1 MRYDTVLRMAD
12 VRAAIRA
19 SLGQLLLFLVSL
31 LLVSVLLI
39 LWVARH
45 HAKPIEA
52 ISGLLA
58 PGDDAR
64 KDELT
69 RISTGIRHLT
79 RANSELSS
87 RLDESLPMQRHDFVL
102 RFFKGRFASP
112 ADTAAAAERIGLDIR
127 KQYYAAILCSPSA
140 DQDRPFEMSREPF
153 SSLADVTAA
162 GVELVAMKAI
172 LYLAFANDPDML
184 GTLAEMIRRESGND
198 ETACVTA
205 ISAVHSRM
213 EEAPAAYLEAA
224 AAYDNRF
231 VMGHSQVLAYT
242 DISSSLEGILPR
254 AQKITNSISQALAL
268 NNRDL
273 LDSRISELLRFLK
286 NTNMSPFAF
295 RMIYNNVIDTL
306 TRDQAAKLAGHDAR
320 DFYDI
325 FSLTSCQSID
335 DLDEL
340 LRRLCDH
347 LLSGE
352 APAEDPAAEPA
363 GDEIDQAIRYIDTHF
378 TDPEISMTAI
388 AESIDLSTTRLSL
401 SFKERMGMTPS
412 DYLTLLRCERARD
425 LLENTDQTIREIST
439 LVGYYDAGSFIRRFK
454 QVTGETPLQY
464 RRTRRPGKESTNEEE

>member
-1 MRYDTVLRMAD
+1 
-12 VRAAIRA
+12 
-19 SLGQLLLFLVSL
+19 
-31 LLVSVLLI
+31 
-39 LWVARH
+39 
-45 HAKPIEA
+45 
-52 ISGLLA
+52 
-58 PGDDAR
+58 
-64 KDELT
+64 
-69 RISTGIRHLT
+69 
-79 RANSELSS
+79 
-87 RLDESLPMQRHDFVL
+87 
-102 RFFKGRFASP
+102 
-112 ADTAAAAERIGLDIR
+112 
-127 KQYYAAILCSPSA
+127 
-140 DQDRPFEMSREPF
+140 
-153 SSLADVTAA
+153 
-162 GVELVAMKAI
+162 
-172 LYLAFANDPDML
+172 
-184 GTLAEMIRRESGND
+184 
-198 ETACVTA
+198 
-205 ISAVHSRM
+205 
-213 EEAPAAYLEAA
+213 
-224 AAYDNRF
+224 
-231 VMGHSQVLAYT
+231 
-242 DISSSLEGILPR
+242 
-254 AQKITNSISQALAL
+254 
-268 NNRDL
+268 
-273 LDSRISELLRFLK
+273 
-286 NTNMSPFAF
+286 MSPFAF

-352 APAEDPAAEPA
+352 TPAEDPAAEPA

-464 RRTRRPGKESTNEEE
+464 RRTRRPGKEATNEEE